1 MPAYFCEKK
10 IEFLHFLMNFE
21 EMYQKRPNN
30 VLKWRLH
37 GDTWCQRTYFILNIY
52 YKTHYR
58 CIFFDFTSPNASHEV
73 IKNLLFCILIVLEKY
88 PTDVP
93 KTSREVFRR
102 WTSLSH
108 PQHVNFELY
117 KCISVL
123 LFSILFDQICVWYTN
138 CCILLY
144 FWWNA
149 PRGINV
155 PIWCLEGDVL
165 TTSPKRQLWANLQN
179 IIFVVIFSILTHQPC
194 VLNTKKLVIANSFSF
209 GGRF

>member
-37 GDTWCQRTYFILNIY
+37 GDTWCQRTY
-52 YKTHYR
+52 
-58 CIFFDFTSPNASHEV
+58 EV
-73 IKNLLFCILIVLEKY
+73 IQNLLFCIQIVLEKY

-123 LFSILFDQICVWYTN
+123 LFSILFDQICVWNTN

-179 IIFVVIFSILTHQPC
+179 IIFVVIFSILTHQLC